1 MQRDHHEGDTATGPV
16 DRAERAAVVEDRH
29 LGDLDLTSW
38 RSRVGHAT
46 AEGWATLGRR
56 YGALPVLLVTLLIGI
71 GIAATAT
78 WAASEVYDA
87 VRADDDVA
95 VLDRPVLDWVLTLRS
110 PFVDQAVTWWTDIA
124 GTIGMPIVAV
134 CFLVGFTVQRRA
146 WTPLVLLVAASGG
159 SLLMTIAGK
168 DLIGR
173 ARPPLADAVPPYE
186 HSPSFPSGHT
196 LNATVVVG
204 TIVYL
209 LILRQSRTVTR
220 VWTIVVGTLF
230 VLSVGASRVFLGHHW
245 TTDVLAAWA
254 LGLAWL
260 ALVVTAHRFY
270 LTALHRGAEP
280 VKQRVRPGAG
290 PTGDGT
296 GPTVR

>member
-1 MQRDHHEGDTATGPV
+1 MEQHHADGRPPVTGRAPAIGGAERERV
-16 DRAERAAVVEDRH
+16 DRTV
-29 LGDLDLTSW
+29 GDVDLTRWRTRAGRTVADSW
-38 RSRVGHAT
+38 A
-46 AEGWATLGRR
+46 ALGRR
-56 YGALPVLLVTLLIGI
+56 FGALPLLLVTLLVGI
-71 GIAATAT
+71 GIAAVAT
-78 WAASEVYDA
+78 WVASEVYDA
-87 VRADDDVA
+87 VRESDDVA
-95 VLDRPVLDWVLTLRS
+95 VLDRPVLDWMIAHRTPAL
-110 PFVDQAVTWWTDIA
+110 DQGVTWWTDIA

-134 CFLVGFTVQRRA
+134 LFLVGLTIQRRA
-146 WTPLVLLVAASGG
+146 WTPLVLLVAASAG
-159 SLLMTIAGK
+159 SLAMTIAGK

-173 ARPPLADAVPPYE
+173 ARPPLSDAVPPFE

-209 LILRQSRTVTR
+209 LLLRQSRVVTR

-230 VLSVGASRVFLGHHW
+230 VLSVGVSRVFLGHHW

-260 ALVVTAHRFY
+260 ALVVTAHRLY

-280 VKQRVRPGAG
+280 TPS
-290 PTGDGT
+290 
-296 GPTVR
+296 

>member
-1 MQRDHHEGDTATGPV
+1 MEQHHADGRPPVTGRAPAIGGAERERV
-16 DRAERAAVVEDRH
+16 DRTV
-29 LGDLDLTSW
+29 GDVDLTRWRTRAGRTIADSW
-38 RSRVGHAT
+38 A
-46 AEGWATLGRR
+46 ALGRR
-56 YGALPVLLVTLLIGI
+56 FGALPLLLVTLLIGI
-71 GIAATAT
+71 GIAAVAT
-78 WAASEVYDA
+78 WVASEVYDA
-87 VRADDDVA
+87 VRESDDVA
-95 VLDRPVLDWVLTLRS
+95 VLDRPVLDWMIAHRTPAL
-110 PFVDQAVTWWTDIA
+110 DQGVTWWTDIA

-134 CFLVGFTVQRRA
+134 LFLVGLTIQRRA
-146 WTPLVLLVAASGG
+146 WTPLVLLVAASAG
-159 SLLMTIAGK
+159 SLAMTIAGK

-173 ARPPLADAVPPYE
+173 ARPPLSDAVPPFE

-209 LILRQSRTVTR
+209 LLLRQSRVVTR

-230 VLSVGASRVFLGHHW
+230 VLSVGVSRVFLGHHW

-260 ALVVTAHRFY
+260 ALVITAHRLY

-280 VKQRVRPGAG
+280 TPS
-290 PTGDGT
+290 
-296 GPTVR
+296 

>member
-1 MQRDHHEGDTATGPV
+1 MEQHHADGRPPVTGRAPAIGGAERERV
-16 DRAERAAVVEDRH
+16 DRTV
-29 LGDLDLTSW
+29 GDVDLTRWRTRAGRTIADSW
-38 RSRVGHAT
+38 A
-46 AEGWATLGRR
+46 ALGRR
-56 YGALPVLLVTLLIGI
+56 FGALPLLLVTLLVGI
-71 GIAATAT
+71 GIAALAT
-78 WAASEVYDA
+78 WVASEVYDA
-87 VRADDDVA
+87 VRESDDVA
-95 VLDRPVLDWVLTLRS
+95 VLDRPVLDWMIAHRTPAL
-110 PFVDQAVTWWTDIA
+110 DQGVTWWTDIA

-134 CFLVGFTVQRRA
+134 LFLVGLTIQRRA
-146 WTPLVLLVAASGG
+146 WTPLVLLVAASAG
-159 SLLMTIAGK
+159 SLAMTIAGK

-173 ARPPLADAVPPYE
+173 ARPPLSDAVPPFE

-209 LILRQSRTVTR
+209 LLLRQSRVVTR

-230 VLSVGASRVFLGHHW
+230 VLSVGVSRVFLGHHW

-260 ALVVTAHRFY
+260 ALVITAHRLY

-280 VKQRVRPGAG
+280 TPS
-290 PTGDGT
+290 
-296 GPTVR
+296 

>member
-1 MQRDHHEGDTATGPV
+1 MEQHHADGRPPVTGRAPAIGGAERERV
-16 DRAERAAVVEDRH
+16 DRTV
-29 LGDLDLTSW
+29 GDVDLTRWRTRAGRTIADSW
-38 RSRVGHAT
+38 A
-46 AEGWATLGRR
+46 ALGRR
-56 YGALPVLLVTLLIGI
+56 FGALPLLLVTLLVGI
-71 GIAATAT
+71 GIAAVAT
-78 WAASEVYDA
+78 WVASEVYDA
-87 VRADDDVA
+87 VRESDDVA
-95 VLDRPVLDWVLTLRS
+95 VLDRPVLDWMIAHRTPAL
-110 PFVDQAVTWWTDIA
+110 DQGVTWWTDIA

-134 CFLVGFTVQRRA
+134 LFLVGLTIQRRA
-146 WTPLVLLVAASGG
+146 WTPLVLLVAASAG
-159 SLLMTIAGK
+159 SLAMTIAGK

-173 ARPPLADAVPPYE
+173 ARPPLSDAVPPFE

-209 LILRQSRTVTR
+209 LLLRQSRVVTR

-230 VLSVGASRVFLGHHW
+230 VLSVGVSRVFLGHHW

-260 ALVVTAHRFY
+260 ALVITAHRLY

-280 VKQRVRPGAG
+280 TPS
-290 PTGDGT
+290 
-296 GPTVR
+296 

>member
-1 MQRDHHEGDTATGPV
+1 MEQHHADGRPPATGRAPATGRVPAIGGVERERV
-16 DRAERAAVVEDRH
+16 DRTV
-29 LGDLDLTSW
+29 GDVDLTRWRTRAGRTIADSW
-38 RSRVGHAT
+38 A
-46 AEGWATLGRR
+46 ALGRR
-56 YGALPVLLVTLLIGI
+56 FGALPLLLVTLLVGI
-71 GIAATAT
+71 GIAAVAT
-78 WAASEVYDA
+78 WVASEVYDA
-87 VRADDDVA
+87 VRESDDVA
-95 VLDRPVLDWVLTLRS
+95 VLDRPVLDWMIAHRTPAL
-110 PFVDQAVTWWTDIA
+110 DQGVTWWTDIA

-134 CFLVGFTVQRRA
+134 LFLVGLTIQRRA
-146 WTPLVLLVAASGG
+146 WTPLVLLVAASAG
-159 SLLMTIAGK
+159 SLAMTIAGK

-173 ARPPLADAVPPYE
+173 ARPPLSDAVPPFE

-209 LILRQSRTVTR
+209 LLLRQSRVVTR

-230 VLSVGASRVFLGHHW
+230 VLSVGVSRVFLGHHW

-260 ALVVTAHRFY
+260 ALVITAHRLY

-280 VKQRVRPGAG
+280 TPS
-290 PTGDGT
+290 
-296 GPTVR
+296 

>member
-1 MQRDHHEGDTATGPV
+1 MQRDDEEPTDPLAAAAARV
-16 DRAERAAVVEDRH
+16 DRDERTAVDADRH
-29 LGDLDLTSW
+29 VGEVDLTSW
-38 RSRVGHAT
+38 RSRVGHAV
-46 AEGWATLGRR
+46 AEAWAALGRR
-56 YGALPVLLVTLLIGI
+56 YGALPLLVLMLLVGI
-71 GIAATAT
+71 GIAVTAT

-87 VRADDDVA
+87 VRESDDVA
-95 VLDRPVLDWVLTLRS
+95 VLDRPVLDWMLTLRS
-110 PFVDQAVTWWTDIA
+110 PFADRAVTWWTDIA

-134 CFLVGFTVQRRA
+134 AFLVGFTVQRRA

-173 ARPPLADAVPPYE
+173 ARPPLSDAVPPYE

-230 VLSVGASRVFLGHHW
+230 VLSIGVSRIFLGHHW

-260 ALVVTAHRFY
+260 ALVITAHRLY

-280 VKQRVRPGAG
+280 VRRGAG
-290 PTGDGT
+290 PAR
-296 GPTVR
+296 PVRSPR

>member
-1 MQRDHHEGDTATGPV
+1 MQQQRDHEEPEGTADAVARRVV
-16 DRAERAAVVEDRH
+16 DAERAAAPQDRH
-29 LGDLDLTSW
+29 VGAVDLTSW
-38 RSRVGHAT
+38 RSRAGHAV
-46 AEGWATLGRR
+46 AEAWAALGRR
-56 YGALPVLLVTLLIGI
+56 YGALPLLVLTLLVGI
-71 GIAATAT
+71 GIAVTAT

-87 VRADDDVA
+87 VREHDDVA
-95 VLDRPVLDWVLTLRS
+95 VLDRPVLDWMLTMRS
-110 PFVDQAVTWWTDIA
+110 PAADRLVTWWTDIA
-124 GTIGMPIVAV
+124 GTVGMPIVAV
-134 CFLVGFTVQRRA
+134 LFLVGFTVQRRA

-209 LILRQSRTVTR
+209 LILRQTRTVTR

-230 VLSVGASRVFLGHHW
+230 VLSIGVSRVFLGHHW

-254 LGLAWL
+254 LGAAWL
-260 ALVVTAHRFY
+260 AIVITAHRLY
-270 LTALHRGAEP
+270 LTALHRGADP
-280 VKQRVRPGAG
+280 VRGSSPVRSS
-290 PTGDGT
+290 
-296 GPTVR
+296 R

>member
-1 MQRDHHEGDTATGPV
+1 MQRADHGNPTDPLGAAAARV
-16 DRAERAAVVEDRH
+16 DRDERSAVDADRH
-29 LGDLDLTSW
+29 VGEVDLTSW
-38 RSRVGHAT
+38 RSRVGHAV
-46 AEGWATLGRR
+46 AEAWAALGRR
-56 YGALPVLLVTLLIGI
+56 YGALPLLVLTLLVGI
-71 GIAATAT
+71 GIAVTAT

-87 VRADDDVA
+87 VRESDDVA
-95 VLDRPVLDWVLTLRS
+95 VLDRPVLDWMLTLRS
-110 PFVDQAVTWWTDIA
+110 PFADRAVTWWTDIA

-134 CFLVGFTVQRRA
+134 AFLVGLTVQRRA

-173 ARPPLADAVPPYE
+173 ARPPLSDAVPPYE

-230 VLSVGASRVFLGHHW
+230 VLSIGVSRIFLGHHW

-260 ALVVTAHRFY
+260 ALVITAHRLY

-280 VKQRVRPGAG
+280 VRRGGGPARPVRSP
-290 PTGDGT
+290 
-296 GPTVR
+296 R

>member
-1 MQRDHHEGDTATGPV
+1 MEQHHADGRPPVTGRAPAIGGAERERV
-16 DRAERAAVVEDRH
+16 DRTV
-29 LGDLDLTSW
+29 GDVDLTRWRTRAGRTIADSW
-38 RSRVGHAT
+38 A
-46 AEGWATLGRR
+46 ALGRR
-56 YGALPVLLVTLLIGI
+56 FGALPLLLVTLLVGI
-71 GIAATAT
+71 GIAAVAT
-78 WAASEVYDA
+78 WVASEVYDA
-87 VRADDDVA
+87 VRESDDVA
-95 VLDRPVLDWVLTLRS
+95 VLDRPVLDWMIAHRTPAL
-110 PFVDQAVTWWTDIA
+110 DQGVTWWTDIA

-134 CFLVGFTVQRRA
+134 LFLVGLTIQRRA
-146 WTPLVLLVAASGG
+146 WTPLVLLVAASAG
-159 SLLMTIAGK
+159 SLAMTIAGK

-173 ARPPLADAVPPYE
+173 ARPPLSDAVPPFE

-209 LILRQSRTVTR
+209 LLLRQSRVVTR

-230 VLSVGASRVFLGHHW
+230 VLSVGVSRVFLGHHW

-260 ALVVTAHRFY
+260 ALVVTAHRLY

-280 VKQRVRPGAG
+280 TPS
-290 PTGDGT
+290 
-296 GPTVR
+296 

>member
-1 MQRDHHEGDTATGPV
+1 MEQHHADGRPPVTGRAPAIGGAERERV
-16 DRAERAAVVEDRH
+16 DRTV
-29 LGDLDLTSW
+29 GDVDLTRWRTRAGRTIADSW
-38 RSRVGHAT
+38 A
-46 AEGWATLGRR
+46 ALGRR
-56 YGALPVLLVTLLIGI
+56 FGALPLLLVTLLVGI
-71 GIAATAT
+71 GIAAIAT
-78 WAASEVYDA
+78 WVASEVYDA
-87 VRADDDVA
+87 VRESDDVA
-95 VLDRPVLDWVLTLRS
+95 VLDRPVLDWMIAHRTPAL
-110 PFVDQAVTWWTDIA
+110 DQGVTWWTDIA

-134 CFLVGFTVQRRA
+134 LFLVGLTIQRRA
-146 WTPLVLLVAASGG
+146 WTPLVLLVAASAG
-159 SLLMTIAGK
+159 SLAMTIAGK

-173 ARPPLADAVPPYE
+173 ARPPLSDAVPPFE

-209 LILRQSRTVTR
+209 LLLRQSRVVTR

-230 VLSVGASRVFLGHHW
+230 VLSVGVSRVFLGHHW

-260 ALVVTAHRFY
+260 ALVVTAHRLY

-280 VKQRVRPGAG
+280 TPS
-290 PTGDGT
+290 
-296 GPTVR
+296 

>member
-1 MQRDHHEGDTATGPV
+1 MQTEHAETPDERVGDV
-16 DRAERAAVVEDRH
+16 
-29 LGDLDLTSW
+29 DLTSW
-38 RSRVGHAT
+38 RTRLGRAT
-46 AEGWATLGRR
+46 ADGWAALGHR
-56 YGALPVLLVTLLIGI
+56 YGALPLLVLTLVLGI
-71 GIAATAT
+71 GIAVVAT

-87 VRADDDVA
+87 VREADDVA
-95 VLDRPVLDWVLTLRS
+95 VLDRPVLDWMMTIRS
-110 PFVDQAVTWWTDIA
+110 PVADTLVTWWTDVA
-124 GTIGMPIVAV
+124 GTIGMPIVAAG
-134 CFLVGFTVQRRA
+134 FLVGFTIQRRA

-173 ARPPLADAVPPYE
+173 ARPPLSDAVPPYE

-209 LILRQSRTVTR
+209 LLLRQSRVVTR

-230 VLSVGASRVFLGHHW
+230 VLSVGVSRVFLGHHW

-260 ALVVTAHRFY
+260 ALVVTAHRLY

-280 VKQRVRPGAG
+280 TPA
-290 PTGDGT
+290 
-296 GPTVR
+296 

>member
-1 MQRDHHEGDTATGPV
+1 MQRAEHEEPDRPV
-16 DRAERAAVVEDRH
+16 RAVARQAEQAERASVDVDRH
-29 LGDLDLTSW
+29 VGTVDLTSW
-38 RSRVGHAT
+38 RSRAGHAT
-46 AEGWATLGRR
+46 AEAWAAAGRR
-56 YGALPVLLVTLLIGI
+56 YGALPVLVLTLLVGI
-71 GIAATAT
+71 GVAVTAT

-87 VRADDDVA
+87 VRASDDVA
-95 VLDRPVLDWVLTLRS
+95 VLDRPVLDWMLTLRS
-110 PFVDQAVTWWTDIA
+110 PFADRAVTWWTDIA

-134 CFLVGFTVQRRA
+134 GFLVGFTVQRRA
-146 WTPLVLLVAASGG
+146 WTPFVLLVAASGG

-173 ARPPLADAVPPYE
+173 ARPPLSDAVPPYE

-230 VLSVGASRVFLGHHW
+230 VLSVGVSRVFLGHHW

-260 ALVVTAHRFY
+260 ALVVTAHRLY
-270 LTALHRGAEP
+270 LTALHRGADP
-280 VKQRVRPGAG
+280 VRR
-290 PTGDGT
+290 
-296 GPTVR
+296 

>member
-1 MQRDHHEGDTATGPV
+1 MQHEPHDEDAPVAAAARQV
-16 DRAERAAVVEDRH
+16 DRSERAAVEHDRH
-29 LGDLDLTSW
+29 LGTVDLTSW
-38 RSRVGHAT
+38 RSRAGHAV
-46 AEGWATLGRR
+46 AEGWAALGRR
-56 YGALPVLLVTLLIGI
+56 YGALPLLVVTLLVGI
-71 GIAATAT
+71 GIAVTAT

-87 VRADDDVA
+87 VRESDDVA
-95 VLDRPVLDWVLTLRS
+95 VLDRPVLDWMLTLRS
-110 PFVDQAVTWWTDIA
+110 PVADRVVTWWTDIA

-134 CFLVGFTVQRRA
+134 AFLVGFTVQRRA

-173 ARPPLADAVPPYE
+173 ARPPLSDAVPPYE

-220 VWTIVVGTLF
+220 VWTIVVGTVF
-230 VLSVGASRVFLGHHW
+230 VLSIGVSRIYLGHHW

-260 ALVVTAHRFY
+260 ALVVTAHRLY
-270 LTALHRGAEP
+270 LTALHRGADP
-280 VKQRVRPGAG
+280 VRR
-290 PTGDGT
+290 
-296 GPTVR
+296 

>member
-1 MQRDHHEGDTATGPV
+1 MEEHHAPGGRPPVIGGAERERV
-16 DRAERAAVVEDRH
+16 DRTV
-29 LGDLDLTSW
+29 GDVDLTRW
-38 RSRVGHAT
+38 RTRVGRSVADS
-46 AEGWATLGRR
+46 WAALGRR
-56 YGALPVLLVTLLIGI
+56 YGALPLLLLTLLVGI
-71 GIAATAT
+71 GIAAVAT
-78 WAASEVYDA
+78 WVASEVYDA
-87 VRADDDVA
+87 VRESDDVA
-95 VLDRPVLDWVLTLRS
+95 VLDRPVLDWMLTHRS
-110 PFVDQAVTWWTDIA
+110 PALDQGVTWWTDIA

-134 CFLVGFTVQRRA
+134 LFLVGLTIQRRA
-146 WTPLVLLVAASGG
+146 WTPLVLLVAASAG
-159 SLLMTIAGK
+159 SLAMTIAGK

-173 ARPPLADAVPPYE
+173 ARPPLSDAVPPFE

-209 LILRQSRTVTR
+209 LLLRQSRVVAR

-230 VLSVGASRVFLGHHW
+230 VLSVGVSRVFLGHHW

-260 ALVVTAHRFY
+260 ALVVTAHRLY

-280 VKQRVRPGAG
+280 TPS
-290 PTGDGT
+290 
-296 GPTVR
+296 